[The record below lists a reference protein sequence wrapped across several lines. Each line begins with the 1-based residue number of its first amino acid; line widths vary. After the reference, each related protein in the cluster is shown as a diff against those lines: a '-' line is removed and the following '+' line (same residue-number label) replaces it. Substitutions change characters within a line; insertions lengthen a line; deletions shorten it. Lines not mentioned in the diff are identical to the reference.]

1 MKGCMERMTINNKC
15 LLCGIRNKAALE
27 LHVLRRTWSFFGLFA
42 LLLVAML
49 CTGISPAQ
57 AELKAGAAKVSITPD
72 VMAMSVPLGGYAAR
86 RGAPATGV
94 HDLVYARALMLQNGA
109 VKVAVVS
116 LDLCFLPTNVK
127 DEVMK
132 RVMAGGVNGMDTAH
146 LFLSATHTHSAPD
159 PLAMHSGNTFTNLKG
174 WTPFNPKLLDF
185 TAGKIAEAVIA
196 ADKNLTPAT
205 IGSTVKNA
213 VGLNRNRRGDPTVD
227 PALTVVAVQK
237 IDGSPLATVVNFAAH
252 PTLYDDKMLQISADW
267 PGVMA
272 ADVESVTGNTPCL
285 FLNGAEGDA
294 SPNGVDDA
302 KGDAKVTVYGHKMSA
317 FVNSMLP
324 TLTMEANDSTT
335 LATWTTEVTLPPR
348 KANAMFYLAAGQLG
362 ATIAQAKEFVT
373 GLMPA
378 STQFTFVRIGSLLL
392 IGFPCEPSGDIG
404 LAAEVAARKAGYAMP
419 CVVALT
425 NGWLA
430 YCLTPMQYKAGKYE
444 AVMSF
449 YGDGFGPAL
458 LTALDTGL
466 TQGGK
471 QR

>member
-1 MKGCMERMTINNKC
+1 MKGCMGPMTINSNC
-15 LLCGIRNKAALE
+15 SLSFMEYKAALQQCAVRRISSSSE
-27 LHVLRRTWSFFGLFA
+27 VLA
-42 LLLVAML
+42 LLIAALLFGAL
-49 CTGISPAQ
+49 KPAQ
-57 AELKAGAAKVSITPD
+57 AQLRAGAAKVSITPD

-94 HDLVYARALMLQNGA
+94 HDPVYARALMLQNGT

-132 RVMAGGVNGMDTAH
+132 RVVAGGVNGMDSAH

-159 PLAMHSGNTFTNLKG
+159 PLAMHSGNTFLNLKG

-185 TAGKIAEAVIA
+185 TSGKIAEAVIA
-196 ADKNLTPAT
+196 ADKNLTPAK
-205 IGSTVKNA
+205 IGSAVKNA

-227 PALTVVAVQK
+227 PALTVVEVQK
-237 IDGSPLATVVNFAAH
+237 SDGSALATIVNFAAH

-272 ADVESVTGNTPCL
+272 ADVETATSGAPCL

-302 KGDAKVTVYGHKMSA
+302 KGDAKVTVYGHKISA
-317 FVNSMLP
+317 VVNALLSTVKMDSP
-324 TLTMEANDSTT
+324 DAAN
-335 LATWTTEVTLPPR
+335 LATWTTEVSLPPR

-378 STQFTFVRIGSLLL
+378 TTQFTFVRIGGLLL

-404 LAAEVAARKAGYAMP
+404 MAAKAAARKAGFTTP

-430 YCLTPMQYKAGKYE
+430 YCLTPTQYKAGKYE

-466 TQGGK
+466 AQGGK
-471 QR
+471 Q